1 MTNDNDEQLDTGTE
15 DIIAT
20 EQAVVPELVV
30 SHRCHN

>member
-1 MTNDNDEQLDTGTE
+1 MANDEQHDTETE

-30 SHRCHN
+30 SH